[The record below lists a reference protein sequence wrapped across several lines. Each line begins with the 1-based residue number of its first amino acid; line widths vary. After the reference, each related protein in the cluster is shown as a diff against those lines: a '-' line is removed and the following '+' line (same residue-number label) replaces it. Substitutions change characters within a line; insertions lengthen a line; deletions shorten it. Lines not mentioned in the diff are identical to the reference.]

1 MSVLVANLTSPL
13 PSSFAK
19 RLLFGASKCETGN
32 YFAVVD
38 LFYKREIDRASE
50 NWLASFLVEVGS
62 FSATKSLISF
72 GIYFSGSA
80 YSEPF
85 FPTRASPL

>member
-19 RLLFGASKCETGN
+19 RLLFGASNCETGN

-50 NWLASFLVEVGS
+50 N
-62 FSATKSLISF
+62 
-72 GIYFSGSA
+72 
-80 YSEPF
+80 
-85 FPTRASPL
+85 